1 MKRLTLLLAV
11 LAAVTALAATHQTKW
26 ESYADFDEFTGALSY
41 GATTTLIE
49 GGHATTLGVM
59 CYKRDDVL
67 NVDVSTEY
75 TLRGRYASPRW
86 NYQMNAPYLFDGRE
100 RGTAAFTVLDSRRG
114 MRLAGPAAVKLAQ
127 KIGYPRPVSL
137 AHRHPQQWLR
147 AASLRF
153 GWRARPHRQG
163 AERVRRED
171 AVSQLT
177 SNTYRTGCRPVMI
190 ERRDGLQ

>member
-127 KIGYPRPVSL
+127 KL
-137 AHRHPQQWLR
+137 ATRGQLALR
-147 AASLRF
+147 IDTLSNGSVPLRF
-153 GWRARPHRQG
+153 DLAG
-163 AERVRRED
+163 AQDPIAKVLNACGEKTR
-171 AVSQLT
+171 
-177 SNTYRTGCRPVMI
+177 
-190 ERRDGLQ
+190 